1 MVPTESL
8 RKIHDYQ
15 MIFIDRVEYE
25 SGLLGPKSEILL
37 ENCRGAEFLMSLA
50 LKLADEVVG

>member
-15 MIFIDRVEYE
+15 MIFIDRVKYE
-25 SGLLGPKSEILL
+25 SGLVGPKSEIPL
-37 ENCRGAEFLMSLA
+37 ENCRGIEFLMSLA
-50 LKLADEVVG
+50 LKLVDEVVC